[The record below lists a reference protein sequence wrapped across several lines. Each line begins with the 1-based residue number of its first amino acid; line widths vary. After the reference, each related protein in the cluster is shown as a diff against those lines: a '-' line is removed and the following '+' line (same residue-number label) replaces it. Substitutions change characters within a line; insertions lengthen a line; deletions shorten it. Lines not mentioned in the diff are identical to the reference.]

1 MEKYKVKKSDL
12 KGDIKDFPIEI
23 VQRMVDYQYEQTG
36 KYNVSLFQ
44 DCKTSDKHAGC
55 FTWGNTAEG
64 HLFWSKVINYKEFD
78 VFFKKYPKTMKKK
91 STNLVYIV
99 GTVQNAKYIIP
110 TLENYGGK
118 NNSHYCGNAENIYF
132 IAPTGDIALM
142 HKIGVSALELARY
155 KEIQVEEP
163 VEEFTIEE
171 IAKLLG
177 KDPNLIR
184 IKK

>member
-1 MEKYKVKKSDL
+1 
-12 KGDIKDFPIEI
+12 
-23 VQRMVDYQYEQTG
+23 
-36 KYNVSLFQ
+36 
-44 DCKTSDKHAGC
+44 
-55 FTWGNTAEG
+55 
-64 HLFWSKVINYKEFD
+64 
-78 VFFKKYPKTMKKK
+78 MKKEYI
-91 STNLVYIV
+91 NLVYIV

-163 VEEFTIEE
+163 IEEFTIEE

-177 KDPNLIR
+177 KNPNSIR